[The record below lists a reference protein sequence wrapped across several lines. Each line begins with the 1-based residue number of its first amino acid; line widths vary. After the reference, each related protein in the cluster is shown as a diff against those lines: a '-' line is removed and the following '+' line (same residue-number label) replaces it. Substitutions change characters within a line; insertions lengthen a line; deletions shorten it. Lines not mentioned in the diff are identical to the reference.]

1 MLNHSIEVAHL
12 AGMMAAELGVD
23 VQLAKRAGLLHDLGK
38 AVDHEVE
45 GPHVSIGADL
55 AKRYRESKD
64 VINAIEAHHG
74 DVDPRTVEAV
84 LVAAADAVSAARPG
98 ARRET
103 LESYLKRLAK
113 LEEIANLSLIHI

>member
-1 MLNHSIEVAHL
+1 MFPVCEYY

-55 AKRYRESKD
+55 AKRYRESK
-64 VINAIEAHHG
+64 
-74 DVDPRTVEAV
+74 AV
-84 LVAAADAVSAARPG
+84 YNEFFQGNTGNV
-98 ARRET
+98 T
-103 LESYLKRLAK
+103 
-113 LEEIANLSLIHI
+113 ANGVKA